1 MAEDKGFFESLL
13 DFSFQHWIT
22 PRYAKLLYALHLLA
36 GLIVAIWTVFN
47 GFQVSTPQGL
57 LTLLLA
63 VVAYFFWVLYVR
75 MGLEFLVAIFRT
87 AENIARVSGP
97 TREA

>member
-1 MAEDKGFFESLL
+1 MAQEKGFFESLV
-13 DFSFQHWIT
+13 DFSFQHWVT
-22 PRYAKLLYALHLLA
+22 PRYTKLLYALHLLV
-36 GLIVAIWTVFN
+36 GLIVAIWCVFN

-63 VVAYFFWVLYVR
+63 VVAYFFWILYVR
-75 MGLEFLVAIFRT
+75 IALEFLVAAFRT

-97 TREA
+97 ARES

>member
-1 MAEDKGFFESLL
+1 MAEEKGFFESLL

-22 PRYAKLLYALHLLA
+22 PRYSKFLYALHLLA
-36 GLIVAIWTVFN
+36 GLIVAIWCVFN

-63 VVAYFFWVLYVR
+63 VVAYFFWILYVR
-75 MGLEFLVAIFRT
+75 ITLEFLVAAFRT
-87 AENIARVSGP
+87 TENIARVSGP
-97 TREA
+97 SREA